1 MKNNDKEYDKKIVT
15 KPWGYEYV
23 AYRDKDKLAIT
34 FLNIHKG
41 KSTSLHCH
49 PLKKTGFILLEG
61 KAKIQLG
68 LWKVESKIYKAPSK
82 LMIRTGLFHSIK
94 AMSNKGVKALEFE
107 TPVKKNDLV
116 RYKDKYGRKS
126 KPYEGKKYIK
136 PLNKNDITFKKPKYK
151 LNQNYK
157 VGRLNISLQIH
168 KDFKNIISKK
178 NSNIFA
184 IIGGKVVDKKN
195 RNVLSVGD
203 IIKTG
208 TFKKLSKVFK
218 IKKYLSVV
226 SVFK

>member
-68 LWKVESKIYKAPSK
+68 LWKTESKIYKAPSK

-116 RYKDKYGRKS
+116 RYKDNYGRKS
-126 KPYEGKKYIK
+126 KPYEGKKYMK
-136 PLNKNDITFKKPKYK
+136 PLNKNDIIFKKPKYK

-184 IIGGKVVDKKN
+184 IIDGKVVDKKN